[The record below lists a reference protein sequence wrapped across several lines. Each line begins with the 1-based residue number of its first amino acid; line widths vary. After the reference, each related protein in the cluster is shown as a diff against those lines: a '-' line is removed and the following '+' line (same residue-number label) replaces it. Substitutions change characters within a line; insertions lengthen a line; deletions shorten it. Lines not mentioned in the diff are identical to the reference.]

1 MTGGRDEGSVS
12 VLSIGL
18 TAVLLVL
25 VTVVVDVSAV
35 FLAQRSLSGAA
46 DAAAVAGA
54 NALDEDA
61 VYRGGAAGEVLPLAG
76 VQAAVEEQVAAG
88 GVGGRFP
95 GLDVAAGTDGG
106 TATVV
111 LGADVPLPFVG
122 VVAPDAT
129 WRVEVT
135 ASARSPYDP

>member
-1 MTGGRDEGSVS
+1 MRARGDEGTIT
-12 VLSIGL
+12 VLAIGF
-18 TAVLLVL
+18 TVVL
-25 VTVVVDVSAV
+25 VMLVTLVVDVSAV

-61 VYRGGAAGEVLPLAG
+61 VYRGATGEVLPLG
-76 VQAAVEEQVAAG
+76 DVQSAVDEQVGVAG
-88 GVGGRFP
+88 LGERFP
-95 GLDVAAGTDGG
+95 GLDVVAGSDGA

-122 VVAPDAT
+122 VVAPDAS
-129 WRVEVT
+129 WRVEVR
-135 ASARSPYDP
+135 ASARSPYGP